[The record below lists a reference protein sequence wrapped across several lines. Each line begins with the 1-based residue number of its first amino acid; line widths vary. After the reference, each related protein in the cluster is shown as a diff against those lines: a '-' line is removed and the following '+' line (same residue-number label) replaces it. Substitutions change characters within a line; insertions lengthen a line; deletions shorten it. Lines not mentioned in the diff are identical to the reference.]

1 MRAANSP
8 APSLTD
14 AQCLPQLEAVKDTS
28 LIYRTPHERSSLY
41 KQMRAQ
47 NVKYA
52 DSIVGSPDYMAP
64 EVLRGREYGV
74 SVDYW
79 SLGCILFVRGSNA
92 LGPCLC

>member
-1 MRAANSP
+1 
-8 APSLTD
+8 
-14 AQCLPQLEAVKDTS
+14 
-28 LIYRTPHERSSLY
+28 
-41 KQMRAQ
+41 MRAQ

-79 SLGCILFVRGSNA
+79 SLGCILFVRIA
-92 LGPCLC
+92 LASPLRRKLSCPVCVWQPR